1 MIELHERL
9 ERQRVVPL
17 TRQPRICDRLVGRAP
32 GIVPMKCPVCGRLS
46 LAARFSDNLRESGNC
61 VGCRATNRQRQLAW
75 VILQWL
81 LPGPVNKSGLS
92 AVSALPRRI
101 FNTEA
106 AGPIHRALA
115 GGPGYVCSEYVGAV
129 YEPGEEIEGTRHE
142 DLQALSFADASLDLV
157 VSSDVLE
164 HVPEPYQAHQEIFR
178 VLDAGGA
185 HVFTV
190 PFLDSEE
197 LDQERSRLS
206 VEGDVVHLLEPQY
219 HTDPLREGGAL
230 VYTLFGLEMLVRLG
244 EIGFRAK
251 VYNVRSPWH
260 GIYGPNAFVFVAQKP

>member
-1 MIELHERL
+1 MIGLHGRL

-17 TRQPRICDRLVGRAP
+17 TRQPRVSDRLVGRA
-32 GIVPMKCPVCGRLS
+32 GRVVPMKCPVCGRLS
-46 LAARFSDNLRESGNC
+46 LARRFTDNLRESGNC

-81 LPGPVNKSGLS
+81 LPGPIKTSGLS
-92 AVSALPRRI
+92 AVSALPGKI

-115 GGPGYVCSEYVGAV
+115 GAPGYVCSEYVGGA
-129 YEPGEEIEGTRHE
+129 YEPGQEVEGTRHE
-142 DLQALSFADASLDLV
+142 DLQALSFPSESLSIV

-164 HVPEPYQAHQEIFR
+164 HVPHPYQAHREIFR
-178 VLDAGGA
+178 VLGAGGA
-185 HVFTV
+185 HIFTV

-197 LDQERSRLS
+197 LDQERSR
-206 VEGDVVHLLEPQY
+206 VTAEGDVVHLLEPQY
-219 HTDPLREGGAL
+219 HTDPLRQGGAL
-230 VYTLFGLEMLVRLG
+230 VYTLFGLEMMVRLG

-260 GIYGPNAFVFVAQKP
+260 GIYGHNAFVFVAQKP